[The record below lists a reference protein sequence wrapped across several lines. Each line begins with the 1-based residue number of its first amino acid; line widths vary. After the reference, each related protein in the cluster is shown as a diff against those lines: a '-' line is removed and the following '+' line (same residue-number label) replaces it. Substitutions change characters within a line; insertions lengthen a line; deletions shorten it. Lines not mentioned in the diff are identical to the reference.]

1 MPRYYTFG
9 KKRNSPQTEVDF
21 QSSVNSFGPGS
32 GATVFKAFSGAK
44 PPIRHKILSD

>member
-1 MPRYYTFG
+1 MPCGCNESAEILYIH
-9 KKRNSPQTEVDF
+9 KTEVDF

-44 PPIRHKILSD
+44 PPI